1 MSLTASDQIYF
12 EGYTVDRALWALQ
25 WQSEPIAISRKT
37 FDLLVYLI
45 DHRDTVVSKEELLS
59 SLWPKQVVEESNLTQ
74 QIFVL
79 RKALSRHSSGAKIIE
94 TVAGRGY
101 RFVAEVH
108 AAPQRQDGAAKIAS
122 VVLPERRSGAR
133 LPLVGAAVLLLAGV
147 AVFAWHYW
155 QGRRTGQPVAVV
167 LADFDEVNGDPTLG
181 RALNAAIRIDL
192 SQSPFVKVLSPARV
206 AEILTTMRQPK
217 DADLTLPLARDVC
230 ERNASQIVLQGGA
243 SKFGTRYLVSL
254 RATSCLN
261 GELIAEDKRQV
272 DREDDLPVAI
282 DELSTSVRHKLGE
295 SRASIRS
302 FDKPLSASH
311 TGSLPALKA
320 YTAGMREY
328 NHGDYVAALPLL
340 QEAVKIDPEY
350 GDAYLDLSASYY
362 NVGDFEHSLPVLK
375 KAYELRDTMGEPNRL
390 YVTGLYYEMVEEDI
404 EKSVPAYKAFAALDP
419 SPGSL
424 GQLANAYYQLGW
436 APLGVDPAQRALA
449 LDPSRQAIY
458 QILAAAQLQAGLPAD
473 AAHTC
478 ELAIAKNPDDQ
489 FMRDVLLMADYA
501 RHDLAGVN
509 AQLDWSHTHHGALD
523 LEADEINIALARGE
537 IRHARSLLHRL
548 NAEQRAPE
556 LQARYEA
563 SISTI
568 SRMLADEGLG
578 GDSTA
583 LTKLISPSTVNE
595 DLLVALAED
604 GFAARAGEELSK
616 IRREHPHSTLWIHVR
631 SPQVEAAILLA
642 QRKPGDALHALEP
655 ARGFEKAA
663 FVNTYLR
670 GEAYL
675 QLGQS
680 DLAIEE
686 FKRITESQSV
696 DPMSNLYPLS
706 FLEMARAQVQ
716 QRDTAAARA
725 SYSQFLNL
733 WKTADPDAEKL
744 ISAKQELSHLL

>member
-1 MSLTASDQIYF
+1 MMDQIYF

-45 DHRDTVVSKEELLS
+45 DHRDAVVSKEELLS
-59 SLWPKQVVEESNLTQ
+59 SLWPTQVVEESNLTQ

-101 RFVAEVH
+101 RFVAEVQS
-108 AAPQRQDGAAKIAS
+108 APQRQDGAAEIAS

-133 LPLVGAAVLLLAGV
+133 LPLVGAAMLLLAGV

-155 QGRRTGQPVAVV
+155 QGRRTGKPVAVV

-254 RATSCLN
+254 RASSCLN

-282 DELSTSVRHKLGE
+282 DELSSSVRHKLGE

-302 FDKPLSASH
+302 FDKPLYASH

-328 NHGDYVAALPLL
+328 DHGDYVAALPLL

-362 NVGDFEHSLPVLK
+362 NVGDFEHALSVLK

-424 GQLANAYYQLGW
+424 GQLANAYY
-436 APLGVDPAQRALA
+436 R
-449 LDPSRQAIY
+449 
-458 QILAAAQLQAGLPAD
+458 
-473 AAHTC
+473 
-478 ELAIAKNPDDQ
+478 
-489 FMRDVLLMADYA
+489 
-501 RHDLAGVN
+501 
-509 AQLDWSHTHHGALD
+509 
-523 LEADEINIALARGE
+523 E
-537 IRHARSLLHRL
+537 IRHARSLLHQL

-556 LQARYEA
+556 LRARYEA

-568 SRMLADEGLG
+568 SRMLADEGLS

-583 LTKLISPSTVNE
+583 LMKLISPSTVNE
-595 DLLVALAED
+595 DLLVALADD

-631 SPQVEAAILLA
+631 SPQIEAAILLA

-675 QLGQS
+675 QLGQF
-680 DLAIEE
+680 DLAVEE

-696 DPMSNLYPLS
+696 DPVSNLYPLS
-706 FLEMARAQVQ
+706 FLEMARAQVRQ
-716 QRDTAAARA
+716 SDTAAAKA

-744 ISAKQELSHLL
+744 MSAKQELSHLL